1 LKEFSK
7 TPLQE
12 SRKKGVVL
20 NIHAHAGKPDF
31 KIKGFSKWQNAI
43 EVEVKA
49 FPQKGNANAEI
60 EKKLGDWQ
68 TKRIKAKT
76 KNEPTD
82 QIFCSNSCLMFHPQS
97 KSYSL
102 MEKYD
107 KRMQEIH
114 NF

>member
-60 EKKLGDWQ
+60 EKKLGEFFQ
-68 TKRIKAKT
+68 ASCTLLSGFSSSKKRVLVNAELKKVAEKL
-76 KNEPTD
+76 E
-82 QIFCSNSCLMFHPQS
+82 
-97 KSYSL
+97 SL
-102 MEKYD
+102 EKG
-107 KRMQEIH
+107 
-114 NF
+114 